1 MVSAWHMATTGETY
15 IDLGEDFYTARQ
27 NPARRVN
34 HHVRQ
39 LEADG
44 YTVTIAPAA

>member
-1 MVSAWHMATTGETY
+1 MATTGETY
-15 IDLGEDFYTARQ
+15 VDLGEDFYTARQ

-39 LEADG
+39 LEAAG